1 MSPEQENQVG
11 AEEHE
16 KILAQFGLYEN
27 RAVQDYVSAVGAK
40 VVADTER
47 PDVQYK
53 FFVLDSPVV
62 NAFALP
68 GGYIYISRGL
78 LALANSEAELASVL
92 GHEAGHIT
100 GRHSADRY
108 SRGVVTSLG
117 TSILSA
123 AIGQTGVSQAL
134 GIGSDLYLKSYSRSQ
149 ENEADTL
156 GIRYMARAGYDPK
169 ASTSFLTSLQRYSVL
184 ENRLQ
189 GREDEGVSYFST
201 HPATDER
208 VNKTRAETAA
218 VSGGTLNRE
227 GYLQKIDGIVYGD
240 SARQGFTRE
249 SENGSDFYHPGLGF
263 TFHVPRGY
271 QIANGPSE
279 VVAVAKDGPI
289 IIFDM
294 AANPQGSDPFTYLT
308 QGWMSGDVKLTEP
321 ERITVNGMNAAA
333 AAFNGQVNGKPM
345 TIRLVAIAYAPDR
358 FARFQI
364 AIPPGT
370 GAGQMDDLKR
380 TTYSFRGLSAVEKQQ
395 IRPYRI
401 DIVTAGVNDT
411 MAEMARQMPFADY
424 REERFALLNDL
435 LPGAQLQAG
444 QRYKMVVK

>member
-27 RAVQDYVSAVGAK
+27 QAVQSYVSAVGAK
-40 VVADTER
+40 VVSDTER
-47 PDVQYK
+47 PDVEYK

-68 GGYIYISRGL
+68 GGYIYITRGL

-100 GRHSADRY
+100 GRHSAERY

-117 TSILSA
+117 TSILSV

-134 GIGSDLYLKSYSRSQ
+134 GLGSDLYLKSYSRSQ

-156 GIRYMARAGYDPK
+156 GIRYMARAGYDPR
-169 ASTSFLTSLQRYSVL
+169 ASTSFLTSLQRYSAL

-189 GREDEGVSYFST
+189 GKEDSGASYFST

-208 VNKTRAETAA
+208 VNKTRAETVAA
-218 VSGGTLNRE
+218 AGGTVNRE

-240 SARQGFTRE
+240 SARQGFVRE
-249 SENGSDFYHPGLGF
+249 SDSGSDFYHPGLGF
-263 TFHVPRGY
+263 AFHVPRGY
-271 QIANGPSE
+271 QIANGASE
-279 VVAVAKDGPI
+279 VVAVSKDGPI

-294 AANPQGSDPFTYLT
+294 AGNPNNMDAYTYLT
-308 QGWMSGDVKLTEP
+308 QGWMNGEAKLTDP

-333 AAFNGQVNGKPM
+333 AAFNGQVNGKPA
-345 TIRLVAIAYAPDR
+345 TIRVVAIAYAPDR

-370 GAGQMDDLKR
+370 DAGEMDGLKR
-380 TTYSFRGLSAVEKQQ
+380 ATYSFRLLSASEKQQ
-395 IRPYRI
+395 VRPYRI
-401 DIVTAGVNDT
+401 DIVPAGVNDT
-411 MAEMARQMPFADY
+411 MAGLARQMPFNDY
-424 REERFALLNDL
+424 KEERFAILNGL
-435 LPGAQLQAG
+435 LPGAPLQAG
-444 QRYKMVVK
+444 ERYKMVVK